1 MDNGSYIARAC
12 SDISP
17 RELQKMA
24 FLFNAL
30 QDGWEIKMIDNK
42 YHFKKKHESN
52 REIYLD
58 SYLSEFVKKN
68 MVTQRNAESLC

>member
-1 MDNGSYIARAC
+1 MDTSLYIARQ
-12 SDISP
+12 SNDTSP
-17 RELQKMA
+17 RELQKML

-30 QDGWEIKMIDNK
+30 QDGWEIKMKNNM

-58 SYLSEFVKKN
+58 SYLSEFIKKN
-68 MVTQRNAESLC
+68 MDVPTAGA

>member
-1 MDNGSYIARAC
+1 MDNGSYISRTC

-17 RELQKMA
+17 RELQKMS

-30 QDGWEIKMIDNK
+30 QDGWEIKMTDNK

-68 MVTQRNAESLC
+68 MAAKGTAESL